1 MFYRFI
7 KWILIALI
15 SLTITLNSAW
25 VMAQNSPLEQEQQ
38 GKELYQ
44 TYQYQQA
51 IEIWQQA
58 IQAYQKKDDK
68 ISQARVLS
76 NLALAYQQR
85 GEWEK
90 AEQAIVTSLNLI
102 DSATI
107 SSEKLPILAQIL
119 NNQGL
124 IQFAKG
130 QPEKARETWEK
141 ASKIYQK
148 IPDQIGYLRSQVNQ
162 AKALHS
168 LGLHP
173 RACNIL
179 FQALEVESTICSTT
193 DLDLEK
199 TSEQTQKLLQEK
211 LEILD
216 RKIHPVAFSAW
227 YTLAEELR
235 DTELLEA
242 SQTILKEIL
251 LRATSSEEKATVF
264 LSLGKI
270 AYHQKKYQEALNWYQ
285 KADKEAIQ
293 PLTEV
298 LVLLSQLELF
308 KNTQQWSNIPS
319 LVANI
324 YPKIAQLTPSQ
335 DTIYAQINFVSNL
348 RLIKQIKPDLD
359 LPSWLELAKIS
370 ANTVQQAKIIGSPR
384 TEAYALGNLGTIY
397 EQTKQLDIAQK
408 LTEQALLISQ
418 SLNTPEI
425 TYHWLWQLGRILEK
439 NGNPQKAIPI
449 YTEAVST
456 LESIKQDLVAVNQDI
471 QFSFALEVEPVYR
484 ELVSLLLQ
492 PDTNGNI
499 PQENLR
505 QARDII
511 ESLQLAELDNFLQ
524 ETCLKA
530 QPKPI
535 DKIDQQAAVIY
546 PIILPDRLEIILSLP
561 HQPLKRY
568 VSNVPETQL
577 KSTAL
582 KLRQTLVI
590 RSRRDFYE
598 PAKTIYQWLI
608 SPLEQDLENSQV
620 KTLVFVLD
628 GALRNIPIATL
639 YDGKQYLI
647 EKYETAITPG
657 LQLLNPQPLKNTSLY
672 TLGVGITEAREG
684 FSPLFHV
691 NEELKIIQKNV
702 NSKIL
707 LNKAFTV
714 PFFKNVL
721 LDNSFPIVH
730 IATHGQFSSNFEKTF
745 LLAWDGKINI
755 RQLDT
760 ILKGKSNSQ
769 NGVIELLILSA
780 CETATGDERAALG
793 LAGMAVR
800 SGARSTI
807 ATLWSVNDEASTELM
822 KTFYQS
828 LAVGKKTKSQ
838 SLREAKLNLLSNAKY
853 RHPFY
858 WSAYVL
864 LGNWL

>member
-58 IQAYQKKDDK
+58 IQAYQKQNDQ

-90 AEQAIVTSLNLI
+90 AEQAIATSLNLI

-107 SSEKLPILAQIL
+107 SSGKLPILAQIL

-130 QPEKARETWEK
+130 QPENARETWEK

-179 FQALEVESTICSTT
+179 FQALEIESTICSTT

-199 TSEQTQKLLQEK
+199 ISDQTQKLLQEK

-492 PDTNGNI
+492 SDTNGNI

-657 LQLLNPQPLKNTSLY
+657 LQLLNPQPLKTTSLY
-672 TLGVGITEAREG
+672 TLGAGLTEAREG

-714 PFFKNVL
+714 PFFKKVL

>member
-7 KWILIALI
+7 KWILIVLI
-15 SLTITLNSAW
+15 SLTITLNSSW
-25 VMAQNSPLEQEQQ
+25 VIAQNLPLEQEQQ
-38 GKELYQ
+38 GKEFYQ

-58 IQAYQKKDDK
+58 IQAYQKKDDQ

-90 AEQAIVTSLNLI
+90 AEQAIATSLNLI
-102 DSATI
+102 DSPTI
-107 SSEKLPILAQIL
+107 SSEELPILAQIL

-130 QPEKARETWEK
+130 QHENAIETWEK
-141 ASKIYQK
+141 ASKIYQQ
-148 IPDQIGYLRSQVNQ
+148 IPDKTGYLRSQVNQ

-168 LGLHP
+168 LGLHL

-179 FQALEVESTICSTT
+179 SQALEVESTICSTI
-193 DLDLEK
+193 DLDVEKISEK
-199 TSEQTQKLLQEK
+199 TQKILQKK
-211 LEILD
+211 LEILE
-216 RKIHPVAFSAW
+216 RKILPVTFSAW
-227 YTLAEELR
+227 YTLAKELR
-235 DTELLEA
+235 DTERLEA

-251 LRATSSEEKATVF
+251 PRATSSEEKSTVF

-270 AYHQKKYQEALNWYQ
+270 AYHQKNYQEALNWYQ
-285 KADKEAIQ
+285 KAEKEAIQ
-293 PLTEV
+293 PFLKV

-308 KNTQQWSNIPS
+308 KNTQQWSNIPA
-319 LVANI
+319 LVVNI
-324 YPKIAQLTPSQ
+324 YPKIAQLPSTQ

-370 ANTVQQAKIIGSPR
+370 ANTVQQAKIIGSQR
-384 TEAYALGNLGTIY
+384 TEAYALGNLGAIY

-418 SLNTPEI
+418 SLNIPETI
-425 TYHWLWQLGRILEK
+425 YHWLWQLGRILEK
-439 NGNPQKAIPI
+439 KGNSQKAIPI
-449 YTEAVST
+449 YIEAVST

-471 QFSFALEVEPVYR
+471 QFSFSLEVEPVYR

-505 QARDII
+505 QAREII
-511 ESLQLAELDNFLQ
+511 ESLQLAELENFLQ

-530 QPKPI
+530 QPKSI
-535 DKIDQQAAVIY
+535 DQIDQQAAVIY

-568 VSNVPETQL
+568 VTNVPESQL

-608 SPLEQDLENSQV
+608 SPLEQELESSQV

-647 EKYETAITPG
+647 EKYEIALNPG
-657 LQLLNPQPLKNTSLY
+657 LQLLNPQPLKTTSLH
-672 TLGVGITEAREG
+672 TLGAGLTEAREG
-684 FSPLFHV
+684 FSPLFYV

-702 NSKIL
+702 KSKIL

-714 PFFKNVL
+714 PFFKEVL

-745 LLAWDGKINI
+745 LLAWDNKINI

-828 LAVGKKTKSQ
+828 LAVDKKTKSQ